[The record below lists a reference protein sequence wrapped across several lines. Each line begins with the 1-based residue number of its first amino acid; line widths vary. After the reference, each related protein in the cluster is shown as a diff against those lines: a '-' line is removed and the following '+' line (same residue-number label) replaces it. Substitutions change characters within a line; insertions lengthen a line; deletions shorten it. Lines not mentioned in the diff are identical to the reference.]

1 MNNVINMVNYYVEHK
16 NADDSVVEY
25 IKNKLES
32 SDLTELII
40 IQIELLYTDPSDKL
54 VSGLVNFITDKINNI
69 LTNINLYD
77 LAITINHLKRENIN
91 LNNVINELT
100 EINNSIFNKI
110 KSKNLDDSL
119 IENETIDECVAR
131 LINVTQDNTFRINKF
146 KSEINSINIWL
157 NNLDNSYKKR
167 IDNSDIRELLECYT
181 KELVMID
188 RNDFNSI
195 LENGI

>member
-91 LNNVINELT
+91 LNNVINE
-100 EINNSIFNKI
+100 
-110 KSKNLDDSL
+110 
-119 IENETIDECVAR
+119 
-131 LINVTQDNTFRINKF
+131 
-146 KSEINSINIWL
+146 
-157 NNLDNSYKKR
+157 Y
-167 IDNSDIRELLECYT
+167 
-181 KELVMID
+181 D
-188 RNDFNSI
+188 RQ
-195 LENGI
+195 